1 MSGDPHA
8 IGLAAMMAGIAAWTH
23 GRWSEARRLLDGA
36 EAQLRERCTGVAW
49 EIDMAQ
55 MYGLASLF
63 FLGEVAELSRRL
75 PVLIKDAHGRGDL
88 LALTNL
94 RLGFFS
100 HIAWLAADD
109 PATARQEL
117 QAGLDGWSPQRF
129 DFPRIWARGTERD
142 IALYSG
148 EPLLASEPMAG
159 LWRGRARI
167 LDRFTQAATILGL
180 SSRARR
186 RLGAA
191 AEMGATAE
199 RDTLLAGAVR
209 AGTRDGARENG
220 MGRPAGPAR
229 ARGRGGDRGVTP
241 PPWRCSIARSPGCA
255 PRR

>member
-1 MSGDPHA
+1 
-8 IGLAAMMAGIAAWTH
+8 MAGIAAWTH

-75 PVLIKDAHGRGDL
+75 PVLVKDAHGRGDL

-117 QAGLDGWSPQRF
+117 QAGLDGWSRQRF

-148 EPLLASEPMAG
+148 EPLLAPEPMVGPLARPG
-159 LWRGRARI
+159 PDPRPLHPGGADPRPVFPCAPPPGRGGARWEPRPSGTRCWPAPRRTRARW
-167 LDRFTQAATILGL
+167 
-180 SSRARR
+180 SARR
-186 RLGAA
+186 RR
-191 AEMGATAE
+191 GAT
-199 RDTLLAGAVR
+199 RW
-209 AGTRDGARENG
+209 
-220 MGRPAGPAR
+220 PCSCAR
-229 ARGRGGDRGVTP
+229 ASRRRAATP
-241 PPWRCSIARSPGCA
+241 PP
-255 PRR
+255 